1 MDVAQL
7 LESIPPASV
16 CVVVALVVGLESTGV
31 PLPGEVTLITAAML
45 SATTA
50 LSVQPLWLA
59 LAGAAGA
66 IVGDSIGYAVGHRYG
81 RRLLAKLQRRFPT
94 HFSAELLAYAEHVMT
109 ERGVWAVFFGRFVA
123 LLRVFAGP
131 LSGVLRMPYHRFL
144 PANALGAI
152 GWSFG
157 LIYATYSL
165 GAVAQGALKD
175 VAWVALGLVGAVALF
190 VSVFLR
196 RRISASVAAFAAAH
210 PEKVAEARL
219 TPAG

>member
-1 MDVAQL
+1 MNVAEL
-7 LESIPPASV
+7 LQSIPPALV
-16 CVVVALVVGLESTGV
+16 CVVVGLVVGLESMGV

-59 LAGAAGA
+59 AAGATGA

-81 RRLLAKLQRRFPT
+81 RRLLATLQRRFPT
-94 HFSAELLAYAEHVMT
+94 HCSPELLAYAEHVMT
-109 ERGVWAVFFGRFVA
+109 RRGVWAVFFGRFVA

-144 PANALGAI
+144 PANALGALT
-152 GWSFG
+152 WAFG
-157 LIYATYSL
+157 MIYTTYYL
-165 GAVAQGALKD
+165 GAVAQTALKD
-175 VAWVALGLVGAVALF
+175 VAWVGLGLVAAIAVV

-196 RRISASVAAFAAAH
+196 RRVADAVAAYARTHPDEVAH
-210 PEKVAEARL
+210 ARIA
-219 TPAG
+219 PAS

>member
-59 LAGAAGA
+59 VAGAAGA

-81 RRLLAKLQRRFPT
+81 RRLLAKLQR
-94 HFSAELLAYAEHVMT
+94 
-109 ERGVWAVFFGRFVA
+109 
-123 LLRVFAGP
+123 
-131 LSGVLRMPYHRFL
+131 
-144 PANALGAI
+144 
-152 GWSFG
+152 
-157 LIYATYSL
+157 
-165 GAVAQGALKD
+165 
-175 VAWVALGLVGAVALF
+175 
-190 VSVFLR
+190 
-196 RRISASVAAFAAAH
+196 
-210 PEKVAEARL
+210 
-219 TPAG
+219 